1 MSHLRIVNPLSSR
14 KDLFPAHE
22 HVIAVAVPIG
32 GKLVTSH
39 SASLFEVFSVTLHL
53 RGLALY
59 RRVAPEEI
67 SRVKNDPYVLV

>member
-1 MSHLRIVNPLSSR
+1 MNPLSSR
-14 KDLFPAHE
+14 KDLFPAHK

-39 SASLFEVFSVTLHL
+39 SGSLFEVFSVTLHL

-59 RRVAPEEI
+59 RRVAPDMI
-67 SRVKNDPYVLV
+67 SHELKVVYVYILV